1 MYGLDVSTK
10 MSYSE
15 TKTTVRLSVE
25 VVLYCGHMILPTIT
39 IMIGNEILPH
49 VATIVNLVTNLP
61 FINWKLSQDPL
72 ILPHQITFR
81 AFRSFKHHIQPRLDD
96 SRYLIL

>member
-10 MSYSE
+10 MSYSGLR

-25 VVLYCGHMILPTIT
+25 VVLYCGHMTLPTIT
-39 IMIGNEILPH
+39 ILIGNEILPH
-49 VATIVNLVTNLP
+49 VANIVNLVTDLP

-81 AFRSFKHHIQPRLDD
+81 AFRSFKHHIQLDWMIQD
-96 SRYLIL
+96 T